1 MEDACMRRLHEKAKK
16 RHSPNLM
23 AFMSGTDDANAD
35 LHFWNCGAQLA
46 GVMEMLLRDVP
57 ASP

>member
-35 LHFWNCGAQLA
+35 WHFWNCGAQLA

>member
-1 MEDACMRRLHEKAKK
+1 MRRLHEKAKK

-35 LHFWNCGAQLA
+35 WHFWNCGAQLA